1 MSEFDFARSESANDW
16 NDLNEQGGFMMEM
29 KNPIK
34 EADAH
39 PEIRHLSLWRTKLA
53 YAWVINCEPGIQDDM
68 HYHEND
74 DHIFMVLE
82 GECTVRTPH
91 KEFVLKQHGTVMLE
105 SKQPYQLC
113 NTGNGR
119 LLLLGAGN
127 AGVNGVPR
135 SRVPDVASHTPVQ
148 QPVVA

>member
-1 MSEFDFARSESANDW
+1 MSEFGFIRRMSGNEW
-16 NDLNEQGGFMMEM
+16 NELNEQGGIMVEM

-39 PEIRHLSLWRTKLA
+39 PEIRHLSLWRTELA

-91 KEFVLKQHGTVMLE
+91 KEFVLKQHDTVMLE

-113 NTGNGR
+113 NTGKGR

-148 QPVVA
+148 EPIVA

>member
-1 MSEFDFARSESANDW
+1 MV
-16 NDLNEQGGFMMEM
+16 EM

-39 PEIRHLSLWRTKLA
+39 PEIRHLSLWRTELT
-53 YAWVINCEPGIQDDM
+53 YAWVISCEPGIQDDM

-91 KEFVLKQHGTVMLE
+91 KEFVLKQHDTVMLE
-105 SKQPYQLC
+105 SKQPHQLC
-113 NTGNGR
+113 NTGKGR

-148 QPVVA
+148 EPIVA

>member
-1 MSEFDFARSESANDW
+1 MSEFGFIRRMSGNEW
-16 NDLNEQGGFMMEM
+16 NELNEQGGIIVEM

-39 PEIRHLSLWRTKLA
+39 PEIRHLSLWRTELA

-91 KEFVLKQHGTVMLE
+91 KEFVLKQHDTVMLE

-113 NTGNGR
+113 NTGKGR

-148 QPVVA
+148 EPIVA

>member
-1 MSEFDFARSESANDW
+1 MVT
-16 NDLNEQGGFMMEM
+16 M

-39 PEIRHLSLWRTKLA
+39 PEIRHMSLWRTKLA

-91 KEFVLKQHGTVMLE
+91 REFVLKQHDTVMLE
-105 SKQPYQLC
+105 SGEPYQLC
-113 NTGNGR
+113 NTGTGR

-135 SRVPDVASHTPVQ
+135 SRVPEVASRTQVQ

>member
-1 MSEFDFARSESANDW
+1 MVT
-16 NDLNEQGGFMMEM
+16 M

-39 PEIRHLSLWRTKLA
+39 PEIRHMSLWRTKLA
-53 YAWVINCEPGIQDDM
+53 YAWVINCGPGIQDDM

-91 KEFVLKQHGTVMLE
+91 REFVLKQHDTVMLE
-105 SKQPYQLC
+105 SGEPYQLC
-113 NTGNGR
+113 NTGTGR

-135 SRVPDVASHTPVQ
+135 SRVPAVASHTQVQ

>member
-1 MSEFDFARSESANDW
+1 MNEFGFIRRMSGNEW
-16 NDLNEQGGFMMEM
+16 NELNEQGGIIVEM

-39 PEIRHLSLWRTKLA
+39 PEIRHLSLWRTELA

-91 KEFVLKQHGTVMLE
+91 KEFVLKQHDTVMLE

-113 NTGNGR
+113 NTGKGR

-148 QPVVA
+148 EPIVA

>member
-1 MSEFDFARSESANDW
+1 M
-16 NDLNEQGGFMMEM
+16 LEM

-39 PEIRHLSLWRTKLA
+39 PDVRHLSLWRTKLA
-53 YAWVINCEPGIQDDM
+53 YTWVINCGPGIQDDM

-91 KEFVLKQHGTVMLE
+91 KEFVLHQHDTVMLE
-105 SKQPYQLC
+105 SGQPYQLC
-113 NTGNGR
+113 NTGKGR

-127 AGVNGVPR
+127 AGVNGVAR
-135 SRVPDVASHTPVQ
+135 SRVPPVASHIPLKE
-148 QPVVA
+148 PVVA

>member
-1 MSEFDFARSESANDW
+1 MVT
-16 NDLNEQGGFMMEM
+16 M

-39 PEIRHLSLWRTKLA
+39 PEIRHMSLWRTKLA
-53 YAWVINCEPGIQDDM
+53 YAWVINCGPGIQDDM

-91 KEFVLKQHGTVMLE
+91 REFVLKPHDTVMLE
-105 SKQPYQLC
+105 SGEPYQLC
-113 NTGNGR
+113 NTGTGR

-135 SRVPDVASHTPVQ
+135 SRVPAVASHTQVQ

>member
-1 MSEFDFARSESANDW
+1 MNLRSIAMGNTSD
-16 NDLNEQGGFMMEM
+16 
-29 KNPIK
+29 
-34 EADAH
+34 H
-39 PEIRHLSLWRTKLA
+39 YT
-53 YAWVINCEPGIQDDM
+53 WVINCDSGIQDNM

-91 KEFVLKQHGTVMLE
+91 KEFVLKQFDTVMLE
-105 SKQPYQLC
+105 SGQAYQLC
-113 NTGNGR
+113 NTGKGR

-135 SRVPDVASHTPVQ
+135 SRVPNVASHTPLQ
-148 QPVVA
+148 EAVVA

>member
-1 MSEFDFARSESANDW
+1 MVA
-16 NDLNEQGGFMMEM
+16 M

-34 EADAH
+34 KADAH
-39 PEIRHLSLWRTKLA
+39 PEIRHSSLWRTELA
-53 YAWVINCEPGIQDDM
+53 YAWVINCEPGIQDGM

-74 DHIFMVLE
+74 NHIFLVLD

-91 KEFVLKQHGTVMLE
+91 KDFVLKQHDTVMLQ

-113 NTGNGR
+113 NTGKGR
-119 LLLLGAGN
+119 LLLLGARN
-127 AGVNGVPR
+127 AGLDGMPR

-148 QPVVA
+148 EPIVV

>member
-1 MSEFDFARSESANDW
+1 MESNE
-16 NDLNEQGGFMMEM
+16 LNEPGGIMVEM

-39 PEIRHLSLWRTKLA
+39 PEIRHLSLWRTELA

-91 KEFVLKQHGTVMLE
+91 KEFVLKQHDTVMLQ

-113 NTGNGR
+113 NTGKGR

-135 SRVPDVASHTPVQ
+135 SRVADVASHTPVQ
-148 QPVVA
+148 EPIVA

>member
-1 MSEFDFARSESANDW
+1 MV
-16 NDLNEQGGFMMEM
+16 EM

-39 PEIRHLSLWRTKLA
+39 PEIGHLSLWRTDLA
-53 YAWVINCEPGIQDDM
+53 YFWVINCEPNLQDDM

-74 DHIFMVLE
+74 DHIFMCLE

-91 KEFVLKQHGTVMLE
+91 KEFVLKQHDTVMLE
-105 SKQPYQLC
+105 SGQAYQLC
-113 NTGNGR
+113 NTGKGR

-127 AGVNGVPR
+127 SGVNGVPR
-135 SRVPDVASHTPVQ
+135 SRVPDVASHTPLQ
-148 QPVVA
+148 EAVVA

>member
-1 MSEFDFARSESANDW
+1 MV
-16 NDLNEQGGFMMEM
+16 EM

-39 PEIRHLSLWRTKLA
+39 PEIRHLSLWRTELA
-53 YAWVINCEPGIQDDM
+53 YVWVINCEPGIQDDM

-91 KEFVLKQHGTVMLE
+91 KEIVLKQHDTMMLDPSSRINCVTPAREDCCYSELGTPE
-105 SKQPYQLC
+105 
-113 NTGNGR
+113 
-119 LLLLGAGN
+119 
-127 AGVNGVPR
+127 
-135 SRVPDVASHTPVQ
+135 
-148 QPVVA
+148 

>member
-1 MSEFDFARSESANDW
+1 MV
-16 NDLNEQGGFMMEM
+16 EM

-53 YAWVINCEPGIQDDM
+53 YTWIINCEPGLQDDM

-74 DHIFMVLE
+74 DHMFMVLE

-91 KEFVLKQHGTVMLE
+91 KEVVLKQHDAVMLE
-105 SKQPYQLC
+105 SGQAYQLC
-113 NTGNGR
+113 NTGKAR
-119 LLLLGAGN
+119 LILLGAGN
-127 AGVNGVPR
+127 SGVNGVPR
-135 SRVPDVASHTPVQ
+135 SRVPAVASHTPMQ
-148 QPVVA
+148 EPVVA